1 MPDKKYPPIITI
13 LVLIVVSLACNQVTG
28 LLPTATLQPTP
39 IPGWEKFEGAGAELW
54 LPESFEGGDLANDL
68 DVIVNKLKSL
78 GPDFEKTAN
87 TIEQNPSAV
96 AIWAFDSNVG
106 SSGSLTNMN
115 VVKERVISAITLDTY
130 MDATA
135 KRLPASFEV
144 TDRRKV
150 RLEHYEAGQLVVQVE
165 LPSTKLKELL
175 YVIKDK
181 NIVWV
186 ITYATGMDEFE
197 ERLPTFEQSA
207 NTFKIQP

>member
-1 MPDKKYPPIITI
+1 
-13 LVLIVVSLACNQVTG
+13 
-28 LLPTATLQPTP
+28 
-39 IPGWEKFEGAGAELW
+39 
-54 LPESFEGGDLANDL
+54 
-68 DVIVNKLKSL
+68 
-78 GPDFEKTAN
+78 
-87 TIEQNPSAV
+87 
-96 AIWAFDSNVG
+96 
-106 SSGSLTNMN
+106 
-115 VVKERVISAITLDTY
+115 

-175 YVIKDK
+175 YVIKDE

-197 ERLPTFEQSA
+197 ERLSTFEQSA